1 MEKASRM
8 TSRSGERDHSADR
21 RGHGPAGTGGV
32 WTQEKAM
39 RRYRGS
45 YPLVALSMM
54 ALLHVLS
61 DPVLGHER
69 QVVGRFRLTIG
80 WGEEPPFTGFKNFV
94 MVGVSDATGAAVIDS
109 GGSLAVEVSFGD
121 QRIVLPLQPAAERKG
136 EFRAWLVPTRAG
148 TYTFHI
154 TGKLKNEII
163 DTKSTCSDSTFECV
177 SDIAEVEFP
186 TKDPSVGQLAERI
199 GREVPR
205 AERAIEKATTAQ
217 NVALTGIG
225 IAVLALAA
233 AIGLGLLHVRRNS

>member
-1 MEKASRM
+1 
-8 TSRSGERDHSADR
+8 
-21 RGHGPAGTGGV
+21 
-32 WTQEKAM
+32 M
-39 RRYRGS
+39 RRHRGS
-45 YPLVALSMM
+45 YLAVALSMM
-54 ALLHVLS
+54 ALLQVLS

-80 WGEEPPFTGFKNFV
+80 WGEEPPFTGSKNFV
-94 MVGVSDATGAAVIDS
+94 VVAVSDAAGAPVTDP

-121 QRIVLPLQPAAERKG
+121 QRLVLPLQPGGERRG

-154 TGKLKNEII
+154 TGKLRDQTI

-177 SDIAEVEFP
+177 SDIADIEFP

-199 GREVPR
+199 SREVPR
-205 AERAIEKATTAQ
+205 AERAIEAAATAQ
-217 NVALTGIG
+217 NVALSGIG

-233 AIGLGLLHVRRNS
+233 AIGLGLLRARRNS

>member
-1 MEKASRM
+1 
-8 TSRSGERDHSADR
+8 
-21 RGHGPAGTGGV
+21 
-32 WTQEKAM
+32 M

-69 QVVGRFRLTIG
+69 LVVGRFRLTIG
-80 WGEEPPFTGFKNFV
+80 WGEEPPFTGSKNFV
-94 MVGVSDATGAAVIDS
+94 AVAVSDAAGAPVTDS

-121 QRIVLPLQPAAERKG
+121 QRLVFSLQPAAERKG

-154 TGKLKNEII
+154 TGKLRNQMI
-163 DTKSTCSDSTFECV
+163 DTKATCSDSTFECV
-177 SDIAEVEFP
+177 TDIAEIEFP
-186 TKDPSVGQLAERI
+186 TKDPSAGQLAERI
-199 GREVPR
+199 SREVPR

-225 IAVLALAA
+225 VAVLALAA
-233 AIGLGLLHVRRNS
+233 AIGLGLLRVRRNS